1 VRMAPLE
8 PLPPDQRAVVSLVLQ
23 QGRSYDEIAAM
34 LGLSEDAVRARAH
47 AGLAALAPANGLP
60 PEITGPIA
68 DYLLGQQPP
77 RDAEATRGLLA
88 ESAPARGWAAGVA
101 EHLAP
106 VAPGPLPE
114 VPGVEA
120 RAAGAASDE
129 PAGRADPAEPSPA
142 AAPSPEPSDAGE
154 APDSAPAAAPPPGS
168 ARAAS
173 SPPRASRLGGALLIA
188 GILAVIA
195 VVLFLVLRG
204 GDDGADQTVGA
215 GATATPSATATP
227 AADAQVA
234 DEITLDG
241 EGDAEGQMT
250 VYLQDGALQFAIQAV
265 GLPGEGT
272 KPYAV
277 WLQKGDRYRRLGFA
291 NGGEDGSLAVGGPSE
306 DLQGDFPQLYAT
318 YDKVVVSQ
326 ETTDT
331 ATAPTRVVL
340 SGRLPSGR

>member
-1 VRMAPLE
+1 MAPLE
-8 PLPPDQRAVVSLVLQ
+8 PLAPDQRAVVSLVLQ

-34 LGLSEDAVRARAH
+34 LGISDEAVRARAH

-77 RDAEATRGLLA
+77 RDAEATLGLLA

-101 EHLAP
+101 GHLAP

-114 VPGVEA
+114 VPGVKA
-120 RAAGAASDE
+120 PAAE
-129 PAGRADPAEPSPA
+129 PAEPAAAAPTAPA
-142 AAPSPEPSDAGE
+142 EPAPSPEPAD
-154 APDSAPAAAPPPGS
+154 PAAADAPPADP
-168 ARAAS
+168 APADPR
-173 SPPRASRLGGALLIA
+173 PPRASRLGGALLIA
-188 GILAVIA
+188 GVLAVIA

-215 GATATPSATATP
+215 GTTATPTATATP
-227 AADAQVA
+227 AAEAQVA

-241 EGDAEGQMT
+241 QGDAQGQMT
-250 VYLQDGALQFAIQAV
+250 VFLQDGALQFAIQAV
-265 GLPGEGT
+265 NLPGGGT
-272 KPYAV
+272 KPFAV

-291 NGGEDGSLAVGGPSE
+291 NGEQDGSLAVGGPSE

-318 YDKVVVSQ
+318 YDRVVVSQ
-326 ETTDT
+326 ETTDS
-331 ATAPTRVVL
+331 AEEPTRVVL